1 LFLRNPRLGPVPG
14 VWLLCAGLL
23 VSCAGPPAS
32 GDLEPKALQAVSPRG
47 DATWPPTFSWSGV
60 ADDAVVRVRVFDEA
74 ERQVFGMEA
83 RGTSRVAPGELRT
96 LLEPGRTY
104 LWRVARVDENGEEA
118 GASEL
123 TPFSIR

>member
-1 LFLRNPRLGPVPG
+1 MPG
-14 VWLLCAGLL
+14 AWLLCAGLL
-23 VSCAGPPAS
+23 VSCAGPTTS
-32 GDLEPKALQAVSPRG
+32 GRQEPGPLQAVAPRG
-47 DATWPPTFSWSGV
+47 EASWPPTFSWSGV
-60 ADDAVVRVRVFDEA
+60 GNDAVVRVRVFDEA

-83 RGTSRVAPGELRT
+83 RGTSRVAPGDLRA

-123 TPFSIR
+123 TPFSVR

>member
-1 LFLRNPRLGPVPG
+1 MPG
-14 VWLLCAGLL
+14 AWLLCAGLL

-32 GDLEPKALQAVSPRG
+32 GRPEPGPLQAVSPRG
-47 DATWPPTFSWSGV
+47 EAGWPPTFSWSGV
-60 ADDAVVRVRVFDEA
+60 GDDAVVRVRVFDEA

-83 RGTSRVAPGELRT
+83 RGTERVAPAELRK
-96 LLEPGRTY
+96 LLEPGETY
-104 LWRVARVDENGEEA
+104 LWRVARVDENGEEV

>member
-1 LFLRNPRLGPVPG
+1 M
-14 VWLLCAGLL
+14 
-23 VSCAGPPAS
+23 
-32 GDLEPKALQAVSPRG
+32 SPRG
-47 DATWPPTFSWSGV
+47 EASWPPTFSWSGV
-60 ADDAVVRVRVFDEA
+60 AADAVVRVRVFDEA

-123 TPFSIR
+123 TPFSLR

>member
-1 LFLRNPRLGPVPG
+1 MPG
-14 VWLLCAGLL
+14 AWLLCAGLL
-23 VSCAGPPAS
+23 VACAGPPAS
-32 GDLEPKALQAVSPRG
+32 GTPEQRPLQAVSPRG
-47 DATWPPTFSWSGV
+47 GASWPPTFSWSGV
-60 ADDAVVRVRVFDEA
+60 GEDAVVRVRVFDEA

-118 GASEL
+118 GTSEL
-123 TPFSIR
+123 TPFSVR